1 MYDIE
6 FMEKLKN
13 FDIDRYELLDM
24 AMYINNENG
33 ELNAFNYQLN
43 EDEFF
48 DEYLDYSRSEL
59 VKKCW
64 SGHYVFTDDYV
75 KLDAYENIISIDED
89 DLAILAES
97 MKDEILNKYLEY
109 VENSND
115 DFFNL
120 EENLEDYTN
129 DIEFIEELKER
140 YFN

>member
-13 FDIDRYELLDM
+13 FDIDKYELLDM
-24 AMYINNENG
+24 AMYINNENE

-59 VKKCW
+59 VRKLW
-64 SGHYVFTDDYV
+64 SGSYDYNNKYV

-109 VENSND
+109 VEDSND

-129 DIEFIEELKER
+129 DKEFIEELKER

>member
-48 DEYLDYSRSEL
+48 DEYLNCSRSEL